1 MINKTKA
8 QNLANGVKE
17 ALIVNIKNDL
27 SVLGRDDGYAS
38 ATLGKQIYKM
48 GLSDSKD
55 VTKEELLTLLRLM
68 A

>member
-1 MINKTKA
+1 MINKSKA
-8 QNLANGVKE
+8 QNLAKGVKE

-27 SVLGRDDGYAS
+27 SVLGRDDGFAS
-38 ATLGKQIYKM
+38 ATLSRQICKM
-48 GLSDSKD
+48 GLSNSQD